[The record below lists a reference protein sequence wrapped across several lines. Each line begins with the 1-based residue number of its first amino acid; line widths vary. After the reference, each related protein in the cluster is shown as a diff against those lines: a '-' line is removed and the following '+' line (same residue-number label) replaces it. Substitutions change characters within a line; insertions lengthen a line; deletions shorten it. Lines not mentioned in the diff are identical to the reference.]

1 MTKIELPG
9 EKRKGHLTLLRRPR
23 ALTPKE
29 FNALS
34 FEERLE
40 IVRLAEGR
48 AKYQLILEAADCG
61 ELVHALPA
69 QDLFILIKDLGMED
83 VAELVSLASA
93 GQVTTF
99 IDLDCWDADV
109 IDAEAALKWL
119 VPVLA
124 EGDEEKI
131 GQTLREFD
139 FSLLVLIL
147 QKFVTVAHGPE
158 VLLDEDM
165 QMEQAER
172 EKIYQVSYRDSEAA
186 KLIGGLL
193 DVLRRRDLDFYV
205 HLLEAVR
212 QELPSDLEEDVYRQR
227 GHRLMDVGFP
237 DPFEALGL
245 FAPLNPETFEPADF
259 ARSSDAPPVE
269 GVAPSFALTVGRP
282 GKLLADVL
290 SAGISEASA
299 WDLTFLLNR
308 AMVADRVDVGDRA
321 AIREELDLV
330 YGCLNLALEHLCG
343 TDVEKAA
350 GLFDRTYLVSLFR
363 LGFSL
368 PLSLQRR
375 ARVLRDAVVGPYLDG
390 PYAGLV
396 AALSSARPRYFTG
409 FEETMRTGTRPFA
422 GLSDMQRTSEWLA
435 AVEVQ
440 HRLFV
445 DCFPFDLPAPETLDL
460 TGCQPEEA
468 NQVTLSDFFLT
479 ALANRLCGRSF
490 LPEPFPAA
498 ELGRLLSLVSEGG
511 RLAEA
516 LRQETLAWLESLQ
529 KGAAAFGEFCFEI
542 WDTEFCPL
550 DSHHLDARFV
560 GGLIIRR
567 APGGS

>member
-1 MTKIELPG
+1 MIKIELPG

-23 ALTPKE
+23 TLTPRE
-29 FNALS
+29 FNALT

-40 IVRLAEGR
+40 MVRLAEGR
-48 AKYQLILEAADCG
+48 AKYQMILEAADCG
-61 ELVHALPA
+61 ELVQALPA
-69 QDLFILIKDLGMED
+69 QDLFVLIKDLGMED
-83 VAELVSLASA
+83 VAELVSLASTE
-93 GQVTTF
+93 QVTSF
-99 IDLDCWDADV
+99 IDLDCWDADR
-109 IDAEAALKWL
+109 IDAAAALIWL

-124 EGDEEKI
+124 EGGEKKI
-131 GQTLREFD
+131 ASTLRDFD

-147 QKFVTVAHGPE
+147 QKFVTVVHGPE
-158 VLLDEDM
+158 VLLDEDI
-165 QMEQAER
+165 QMEQGER
-172 EKIYQVSYRDSEAA
+172 EKIYQVSYRDSETA

-193 DVLRRRDLDFYV
+193 DVLRRWDQDFYV

-212 QELPSDLEEDVYRQR
+212 QELPSALEEEVYRQR
-227 GHRLMDVGFP
+227 DHRLMDLGFP
-237 DPFEALGL
+237 EPFEAHGL
-245 FAPLNPETFEPADF
+245 FAPLDPDTFDPADY
-259 ARSSDAPPVE
+259 ARASEIPPVE

-282 GKLLADVL
+282 GNLLAEVL

-321 AIREELDLV
+321 AIREELDLL
-330 YGCLNLALEHLCG
+330 YGGLNLALEHLCG
-343 TDVEKAA
+343 ADVEKAA
-350 GLFDRTYLVSLFR
+350 ELFDRTYLVSLFR

-368 PLSLQRR
+368 TLSLQRR
-375 ARVLRDAVVGPYLDG
+375 ARTLRDSAIGPYLDG

-396 AALSSARPRYFTG
+396 AALSSTRPRYFTG
-409 FEETMRTGTRPFA
+409 LEETMRSGTRPFA
-422 GLSDMQRTSEWLA
+422 GLNDLQRIDKWLT

-440 HRLFV
+440 HRLFAES
-445 DCFPFDLPAPETLDL
+445 FPFDLPTPETLDL

-490 LPEPFPAA
+490 LPEPFPAG

-511 RLAEA
+511 RLAET
-516 LRQETLAWLESLQ
+516 LRRETLAWLESLQ
-529 KGAAAFGEFCFEI
+529 QGAAAFGEFCFEI
-542 WDTEFCPL
+542 WDTEFCPH
-550 DSHHLDARFV
+550 DSRHLDARFV

-567 APGGS
+567 G